1 MHTHIYI
8 CVCVYIYIYL
18 TCSADVE
25 RNQSRAE
32 GSSSQQ
38 VAAPPNERSATDNAI
53 PTVINVHIRKLN
65 FTKRMSNKAINFIFG
80 SSGCNFS
87 LRSLGSRNTATRQA
101 PGPSGGLG
109 GGAGPRTTAFH
120 TYFPKAHRKGC
131 SLLLSSLSAQH
142 SLPFDVK
149 EKSAA

>member
-1 MHTHIYI
+1 MSMCIRGKSIYMHTHIYV
-8 CVCVYIYIYL
+8 CVCVYIYIFIYL

-38 VAAPPNERSATDNAI
+38 VAAPPNQRSATDNAI
-53 PTVINVHIRKLN
+53 PRVINVHIRKLN

-101 PGPSGGLG
+101 PGPSWGLRGGR
-109 GGAGPRTTAFH
+109 GGAWSPNHRVPHILSQSA
-120 TYFPKAHRKGC
+120 RKG
-131 SLLLSSLSAQH
+131 LL
-142 SLPFDVK
+142 PPP
-149 EKSAA
+149 

>member
-1 MHTHIYI
+1 MHTHIYMCM
-8 CVCVYIYIYL
+8 CVYIYIYIYIYL

-65 FTKRMSNKAINFIFG
+65 FMKRMSNKAINFIFG

-101 PGPSGGLG
+101 PGPSGGLEG
-109 GGAGPRTTAFH
+109 GGLVPEPPRSTH
-120 TYFPKAHRKGC
+120 TFPKRTERAAP
-131 SLLLSSLSAQH
+131 SSLAH
-142 SLPFDVK
+142 CLHNIPCPLM
-149 EKSAA
+149 

>member
-1 MHTHIYI
+1 MCIRGKSIYMQTHIYV
-8 CVCVYIYIYL
+8 CVCVYIYIFIYL

-38 VAAPPNERSATDNAI
+38 VAAPPNQRSATDNAI
-53 PTVINVHIRKLN
+53 PRVINVHIRKLN

-101 PGPSGGLG
+101 PGPSWGLRGGR
-109 GGAGPRTTAFH
+109 GGAWSPNHRVPHILSQSA
-120 TYFPKAHRKGC
+120 RKG
-131 SLLLSSLSAQH
+131 LL
-142 SLPFDVK
+142 PPP
-149 EKSAA
+149 